1 MNIFWWLGKDRKE
14 KMKVQRSEKMNLTAS
29 ARLIMQLGE
38 QLIEDELVALLELI
52 KNAYDADA
60 NNVDVVIDT
69 ETITPYGKGCIEI
82 KDDGNGMIPSIVRN
96 SFLRLSTSFKE
107 EEKSSFFYHRRVLG
121 KKGIGRLSF
130 QRLGNYITV
139 ETVPNIER
147 FVDTELLKE
156 EDKIFID
163 EYNKI
168 NVDINWSEFPID
180 MDFSDIKAM
189 VTYEKDSVVSY
200 GTKISIQG
208 IKNLNF
214 WDMDKKKE
222 EKLKNELLNMMDPFQ
237 KNLNLKT
244 SERFNVSL
252 KINGIQYSV
261 EPIDEN
267 LLDELYDSKV
277 SFDFKDWKFR
287 VKIERPLKYIMQRRN
302 TIVKKM
308 KTSGFDILRE
318 ENYKK
323 EHEEYIVD
331 FSDLDKVL
339 IEYPKINFT
348 IERSSFLSENLLS
361 DLEEKKENG
370 IITEE
375 EYTKAILDQYA
386 YPGSFKG
393 TIYARDK
400 SNREDLD
407 IILEKEGLIK
417 AKLNSLNAINK
428 VWSSMQGVYVYRNG
442 FRVLPYGRKD
452 WIGFTEKSQTV
463 SNNIYK
469 EHTVVGYLKID
480 GFTSEKLEEQ
490 TNRQGFIQD
499 EYGKN
504 FFMLIQNFLLNI
516 MFESDIKFR
525 EGFSKIKEKEDVV
538 LTENGKIVFKRK
550 LNLEEEKNERMED
563 VKNEIE
569 DLKNTI
575 LNKAI
580 SADMSQRAIENL
592 SNKILQYEE
601 VENKAIDEKKQEIY
615 LKSQQI
621 KEIKD
626 IVPLLGL
633 GIIAESLTHEM
644 NRIEQNIEDCARNT
658 IKWKRD
664 SDKIVK
670 NQRNIITQTN
680 FLKYQLAH
688 LESTYRRNLE
698 KQEEILLK
706 DFLLDMYVNQDSP
719 MSRKACRD
727 DVSVLIE
734 GENITIR
741 ANKGILTTI
750 FDNIFLNSLYWVKYS
765 KQKKYIKFIVKQ
777 SGIIECFDS
786 GCGVHPEIED
796 KLFEPFSFMK
806 ENGRGLGLFI
816 VQELTENMNC
826 RVWLSDERREDRRY
840 KFVFDLSERMV

>member
-1 MNIFWWLGKDRKE
+1 M
-14 KMKVQRSEKMNLTAS
+14 QRSEKMNLTAS

-69 ETITPYGKGCIEI
+69 DTITPYGVGRIEI

-107 EEKSSFFYHRRVLG
+107 EEKSSIYYHRRVLG

-147 FVDTELLKE
+147 FEETDLLKD
-156 EDKIFID
+156 EDVEFIK
-163 EYNKI
+163 EYRKI
-168 NVDINWSEFPID
+168 NIDIDWSEFPID
-180 MDFSDIKAM
+180 MDFSDIIATVK
-189 VTYEKDSVVSY
+189 YEKDVVASS
-200 GTKISIQG
+200 GTKIVIQG

-237 KNLNLKT
+237 KNLNLKK
-244 SERFNVSL
+244 SERFNVLL
-252 KINGIQYSV
+252 KINDVPYSA
-261 EPIDEN
+261 EPIDES

-277 SFDFKDWKFR
+277 SFDFKDWKLH
-287 VKIERPLKYIMQRRN
+287 VKIERPLKYVMQRRN
-302 TIVKKM
+302 SIVNRM
-308 KTSGFDILRE
+308 KDSGYEILRE
-318 ENYKK
+318 TQYEK
-323 EHEEYIVD
+323 ECEDYLVNFKDLNKVYID
-331 FSDLDKVL
+331 
-339 IEYPKINFT
+339 YPKIKFT
-348 IERSSFLSENLLS
+348 IEKTTFLSESLISKLV
-361 DLEEKKENG
+361 EKKEKG
-370 IITEE
+370 EITEE
-375 EYTKAILDQYA
+375 EYRKAIVDQYA
-386 YPGSFKG
+386 YPGDFAG
-393 TIYARDK
+393 VIYARDK
-400 SNREDLD
+400 TNKEEID
-407 IILEKEGLIK
+407 IILGKEGLVK
-417 AKLNSLNAINK
+417 AKLNTLSDINK
-428 VWSSMQGVYVYRNG
+428 AWSSMQGVYVYRNG

-452 WIGFTEKSQTV
+452 WIGFTEKSQTAA
-463 SNNIYK
+463 NNIYK
-469 EHTVVGYLKID
+469 EHTVVGYLKLD

-525 EGFSKIKEKEDVV
+525 DGFSGIKEKKDGVV
-538 LTENGKIVFKRK
+538 TDNGKIIFERIADF
-550 LNLEEEKNERMED
+550 EDEKNARMQD
-563 VKNEIE
+563 VKEQVE
-569 DLKNTI
+569 DLRI
-575 LNKAI
+575 AISNKAI
-580 SADMSQRAIENL
+580 AANMPQKVVENL
-592 SNKILQYEE
+592 QDTILQYEA
-601 VENKAIDEKKQEIY
+601 VEKKAIDEKKQEIY

-621 KEIKD
+621 EEIKD

-644 NRIEQNIEDCARNT
+644 NRIEQNIEDCARDT
-658 IKWKRD
+658 IKCKTD
-664 SDKIVK
+664 TDKIVK

-680 FLKYQLAH
+680 FLKIQLAH
-688 LESTYRRNLE
+688 MESTYRRNLE
-698 KQEEILLK
+698 KQEEILLR
-706 DFLLDMYVNQDSP
+706 DFLLDMYVNEDSP
-719 MSRKACRD
+719 MSRKARRD
-727 DVSVLIE
+727 GVDVLVEGANILIK
-734 GENITIR
+734 

-750 FDNIFLNSLYWVKYS
+750 FDNIFLNSLYWVQYS
-765 KQKKYIKFIVKQ
+765 QQKKYIKFIVKQ
-777 SGIIECFDS
+777 SGTIECFDS

-796 KLFEPFSFMK
+796 KLFEPFRFMK

-816 VQELTENMNC
+816 VRELTENMNG
-826 RVWLSDERREDRRY
+826 RVWLSDERRDGRRF

>member
-1 MNIFWWLGKDRKE
+1 M
-14 KMKVQRSEKMNLTAS
+14 QRSEKMNLTAS

-69 ETITPYGKGCIEI
+69 DAVTPYGKGRIEI

-107 EEKSSFFYHRRVLG
+107 EEKSSIYYHRRVLG

-147 FVDTELLKE
+147 FEGTGLPKE
-156 EDKIFID
+156 EDREFIK
-163 EYNKI
+163 EYSKI
-168 NVDINWSEFPID
+168 NIDIDWSEFPID
-180 MDFSDIKAM
+180 MDFSDIMATVK
-189 VTYEKDSVVSY
+189 YEKDVVSSH
-200 GTKISIQG
+200 GTKIVIQG

-237 KNLNLKT
+237 KNLNLKR
-244 SERFNVSL
+244 SERFNVLL
-252 KINGIQYSV
+252 KIDNVPYSV
-261 EPIDEN
+261 EPIDES

-277 SFDFKDWKFR
+277 SFEFKDWKLR
-287 VKIERPLKYIMQRRN
+287 VRIERPLKYIMQRRN
-302 TIVKKM
+302 SIVKRM
-308 KTSGFDILRE
+308 EDSGYKILRE
-318 ENYKK
+318 AEYEK
-323 EHEEYIVD
+323 ECEEYLVD
-331 FSDLDKVL
+331 FYDLNKVY

-348 IERSSFLSENLLS
+348 IEKTTFLSENLLS
-361 DLEEKKENG
+361 KLVEKKEKG
-370 IITEE
+370 EITED
-375 EYTKAILDQYA
+375 EYIKAIVDQYA
-386 YPGSFKG
+386 YPGDFAG
-393 TIYARDK
+393 AIYARDK
-400 SNREDLD
+400 TNREEID
-407 IILEKEGLIK
+407 IILGKEGLVK
-417 AKLNSLNAINK
+417 AKLNTLNDINK
-428 VWSSMQGVYVYRNG
+428 AWSSMQGVYVYRNG

-452 WIGFTEKSQTV
+452 WIGFTEKSQTAA
-463 SNNIYK
+463 NNIYK

-525 EGFSKIKEKEDVV
+525 DGFSRTKERKDEVV
-538 LTENGKIVFKRK
+538 TDNGKIVFEK
-550 LNLEEEKNERMED
+550 NAGYEDEKNERMQD
-563 VKNEIE
+563 VKDQIE
-569 DLKNTI
+569 DLKI
-575 LNKAI
+575 AI
-580 SADMSQRAIENL
+580 SNRTMAADISQKAIENL
-592 SNKILQYEE
+592 QDKISQYEVAE
-601 VENKAIDEKKQEIY
+601 QKAIDEKKQEIY

-621 KEIKD
+621 EEIKD

-644 NRIEQNIEDCARNT
+644 NRIEQNIEDCARDT
-658 IKWKRD
+658 IKFKND
-664 SDKIVK
+664 TDKIVK

-680 FLKYQLAH
+680 FLKIQLAH

-706 DFLLDMYVNQDSP
+706 DFLIDMYVDEDSP
-719 MSRKACRD
+719 MSRKARRD
-727 DVSVLIE
+727 GVDVLIE
-734 GENITIR
+734 GENISIK

-750 FDNIFLNSLYWVKYS
+750 FDNIFLNSLYWVQYS
-765 KQKKYIKFIVKQ
+765 QQEKCIKFVVKQ
-777 SGIIECFDS
+777 SGKIECFDS
-786 GCGVHPEIED
+786 GCGVHPEIEE
-796 KLFEPFSFMK
+796 KLFEPFRFMK

-816 VQELTENMNC
+816 VQELTENMNG
-826 RVWLSDERREDRRY
+826 RVWLSEERREGRRY

>member
-1 MNIFWWLGKDRKE
+1 
-14 KMKVQRSEKMNLTAS
+14 MNLTAS

-69 ETITPYGKGCIEI
+69 DTVTPYGKGRIEI

-107 EEKSSFFYHRRVLG
+107 EEKSSIYYHRRVLG

-147 FVDTELLKE
+147 FEETDLLKE
-156 EDKIFID
+156 EDVEFIK
-163 EYNKI
+163 EYSKI
-168 NVDINWSEFPID
+168 NIDIDWSEFPID
-180 MDFSDIKAM
+180 MDFSDIMATVK
-189 VTYEKDSVVSY
+189 YEKDVVTSY
-200 GTKISIQG
+200 GTKIVIHG

-237 KNLNLKT
+237 KNLNLKK
-244 SERFNVSL
+244 SERFNVLL
-252 KINGIQYSV
+252 KINDIPYTV
-261 EPIDEN
+261 EPIDES

-277 SFDFKDWKFR
+277 SFEFKEWKLY

-302 TIVKKM
+302 ALVKKM
-308 KTSGFDILRE
+308 KESGFTILRE
-318 ENYKK
+318 EDYEKDYE
-323 EHEEYIVD
+323 EHIVD
-331 FSDLDKVL
+331 FSDLNKVS
-339 IEYPKINFT
+339 IDYPKIHFT
-348 IERSSFLSENLLS
+348 IERTTFLSEGLLS
-361 DLEEKKENG
+361 KLEEKKDKG
-370 IITEE
+370 ILTEE

-386 YPGSFKG
+386 YPGDFKG
-393 TIYARDK
+393 AIYARDK
-400 SNREDLD
+400 SNKEEID

-417 AKLNSLNAINK
+417 AKLNSLSEINK
-428 VWSSMQGVYVYRNG
+428 AWSSMQGVYVYRNG

-452 WIGFTEKSQTV
+452 WIGFTEKSQTAA
-463 SNNIYK
+463 NNIYK

-504 FFMLIQNFLLNI
+504 FFMLIQKFLLNI
-516 MFESDIKFR
+516 IFESDIKFR
-525 EGFSKIKEKEDVV
+525 DGFTRIKERKGEVATD
-538 LTENGKIVFKRK
+538 NGMIVFQRK
-550 LNLEEEKNERMED
+550 AGYEE
-563 VKNEIE
+563 VKNKKMQNVKTEIE
-569 DLKNTI
+569 GLKV
-575 LNKAI
+575 AI
-580 SADMSQRAIENL
+580 SNRTMAADMSQKAIENL
-592 SNKILQYEE
+592 QDKISQYEVAE
-601 VENKAIDEKKQEIY
+601 QKAIDEKKQEIY

-621 KEIKD
+621 EEIKD

-644 NRIEQNIEDCARNT
+644 NRIEQNIEDCARDT
-658 IKWKRD
+658 IKSKND
-664 SDKIVK
+664 TDKIVK

-680 FLKYQLAH
+680 FLKIQLAH
-688 LESTYRRNLE
+688 MESTYRRNLE
-698 KQEEILLK
+698 KQEEILLR
-706 DFLLDMYVNQDSP
+706 DFLVDMYVNEDSP
-719 MSRKACRD
+719 MSRKARRD
-727 DVSVLIE
+727 GVDVLIE
-734 GENITIR
+734 GENISIK

-750 FDNIFLNSLYWVKYS
+750 FDNIFLNSLYWVQYS
-765 KQKKYIKFIVKQ
+765 QQEKSIMFVIKQ
-777 SGIIECFDS
+777 SGKVECFDS

-796 KLFEPFSFMK
+796 KLFEPFRFMK

-816 VQELTENMNC
+816 VQELTENMNG
-826 RVWLSDERREDRRY
+826 RVWLSDERRDGRRY

>member
-1 MNIFWWLGKDRKE
+1 
-14 KMKVQRSEKMNLTAS
+14 MNLTAS

-69 ETITPYGKGCIEI
+69 DTITPYGVGRIEI

-107 EEKSSFFYHRRVLG
+107 EEKSSIYYHRRVLG

-147 FVDTELLKE
+147 FEETDLLKD
-156 EDKIFID
+156 EDVEFIK
-163 EYNKI
+163 EYRKI
-168 NVDINWSEFPID
+168 NIDIDWSEFPID
-180 MDFSDIKAM
+180 MDFSDIIATVK
-189 VTYEKDSVVSY
+189 YEKDVVASS
-200 GTKISIQG
+200 GTKIVIQG

-237 KNLNLKT
+237 KNLNLKK
-244 SERFNVSL
+244 SERFNVLL
-252 KINGIQYSV
+252 KINDVPYSA
-261 EPIDEN
+261 EPIDES

-277 SFDFKDWKFR
+277 SFDFKDWKLY
-287 VKIERPLKYIMQRRN
+287 VKIERPLKYVMQRRN
-302 TIVKKM
+302 SIVNRM
-308 KTSGFDILRE
+308 KDSGYEILRE
-318 ENYKK
+318 TQYEK
-323 EHEEYIVD
+323 ECEDYLVNFKDLNKVYID
-331 FSDLDKVL
+331 
-339 IEYPKINFT
+339 YPKIKFT
-348 IERSSFLSENLLS
+348 IEKTTFLSESLISKLV
-361 DLEEKKENG
+361 EKKEKG
-370 IITEE
+370 EITEE
-375 EYTKAILDQYA
+375 EYRKAIVDQYA
-386 YPGSFKG
+386 YPGDFAG
-393 TIYARDK
+393 VIYARDK
-400 SNREDLD
+400 TNKEEID
-407 IILEKEGLIK
+407 IILGKEGLVK
-417 AKLNSLNAINK
+417 AKLNTLSDINK
-428 VWSSMQGVYVYRNG
+428 AWSSMQGVYVYRNG

-452 WIGFTEKSQTV
+452 WIGFTEKSQTAA
-463 SNNIYK
+463 NNIYK
-469 EHTVVGYLKID
+469 EHTVVGYLKLD

-525 EGFSKIKEKEDVV
+525 DGFSRIKEKKDGVV
-538 LTENGKIVFKRK
+538 TDNGKIIFERIADF
-550 LNLEEEKNERMED
+550 EDEKNARMQD
-563 VKNEIE
+563 VKEQVE
-569 DLKNTI
+569 DLRI
-575 LNKAI
+575 AISNKAI
-580 SADMSQRAIENL
+580 AANMPQKVVENL
-592 SNKILQYEE
+592 QDTILQYEA
-601 VENKAIDEKKQEIY
+601 VEKKAIDEKKQEIY

-621 KEIKD
+621 EEIKD

-644 NRIEQNIEDCARNT
+644 NRIEQNIEDCARDT
-658 IKWKRD
+658 IKCKTD
-664 SDKIVK
+664 TDKIVK

-680 FLKYQLAH
+680 FLKIQLAH
-688 LESTYRRNLE
+688 MESTYRRNLE
-698 KQEEILLK
+698 KQEEILLR
-706 DFLLDMYVNQDSP
+706 DFLLDMYVNEDSP
-719 MSRKACRD
+719 MSRKARRD
-727 DVSVLIE
+727 GVDVLVEGANILIK
-734 GENITIR
+734 

-750 FDNIFLNSLYWVKYS
+750 FDNIFLNSLYWVQYS
-765 KQKKYIKFIVKQ
+765 QQKKYIKFIVKQ
-777 SGIIECFDS
+777 SGTIECFDS

-796 KLFEPFSFMK
+796 KLFEPFRFMK

-816 VQELTENMNC
+816 VRELTENMNG
-826 RVWLSDERREDRRY
+826 RVWLSDERRDGRRF

>member
-1 MNIFWWLGKDRKE
+1 
-14 KMKVQRSEKMNLTAS
+14 MNLTAS

-69 ETITPYGKGCIEI
+69 DTITPYGVGRIEI

-107 EEKSSFFYHRRVLG
+107 EEKSSIYYHRRVLG

-147 FVDTELLKE
+147 FEETDLLKD
-156 EDKIFID
+156 EDVEFIK
-163 EYNKI
+163 EYRKI
-168 NVDINWSEFPID
+168 NIDIDWSEFPID
-180 MDFSDIKAM
+180 MDFSDIIATVK
-189 VTYEKDSVVSY
+189 YEKDVVASS
-200 GTKISIQG
+200 GTKIVIQG

-237 KNLNLKT
+237 KNLNLKK
-244 SERFNVSL
+244 SERFNVLL
-252 KINGIQYSV
+252 KINDVPYSA
-261 EPIDEN
+261 EPIDES

-277 SFDFKDWKFR
+277 SFDFKDWKLH
-287 VKIERPLKYIMQRRN
+287 VKIERPLKYVMQRRN
-302 TIVKKM
+302 SIVNRM
-308 KTSGFDILRE
+308 KDSGYEILRE
-318 ENYKK
+318 TQYEK
-323 EHEEYIVD
+323 ECEDYLVNFKDLNKVYID
-331 FSDLDKVL
+331 
-339 IEYPKINFT
+339 YPKIKFT
-348 IERSSFLSENLLS
+348 IEKTTFLSESLISKLV
-361 DLEEKKENG
+361 EKKEKG
-370 IITEE
+370 EITEE
-375 EYTKAILDQYA
+375 EYRKAIVDQYA
-386 YPGSFKG
+386 YPGDFAG
-393 TIYARDK
+393 VIYARDK
-400 SNREDLD
+400 TNKEEID
-407 IILEKEGLIK
+407 IILGKEGLVK
-417 AKLNSLNAINK
+417 AKLNTLSNINK
-428 VWSSMQGVYVYRNG
+428 AWSSMQGVYVYRNG

-452 WIGFTEKSQTV
+452 WIGFTEKSQTAA
-463 SNNIYK
+463 NNIYK
-469 EHTVVGYLKID
+469 EHTVVGYLKLD

-525 EGFSKIKEKEDVV
+525 DGFSRIKEKKDGVV
-538 LTENGKIVFKRK
+538 TDNGKIIFERIADF
-550 LNLEEEKNERMED
+550 EDEKNARMQD
-563 VKNEIE
+563 VKEQVE
-569 DLKNTI
+569 DLRI
-575 LNKAI
+575 AISNKAI
-580 SADMSQRAIENL
+580 AANMPQKVVENL
-592 SNKILQYEE
+592 QDTILQYEA
-601 VENKAIDEKKQEIY
+601 VEKKAIDEKKQEIY

-621 KEIKD
+621 EEIKD

-644 NRIEQNIEDCARNT
+644 NRIEQNIEDCARDT
-658 IKWKRD
+658 IKCKTD
-664 SDKIVK
+664 TDKIVK

-680 FLKYQLAH
+680 FLKIQLAH
-688 LESTYRRNLE
+688 MESTYRRNLE
-698 KQEEILLK
+698 KQEEILLR
-706 DFLLDMYVNQDSP
+706 DFLLDMYVNEDSP
-719 MSRKACRD
+719 MSRKARRD
-727 DVSVLIE
+727 GVDVLVEGANILIK
-734 GENITIR
+734 

-750 FDNIFLNSLYWVKYS
+750 FDNIFLNSLYWVQYS
-765 KQKKYIKFIVKQ
+765 QQKKYIKFIVKQ
-777 SGIIECFDS
+777 SGTIECFDS

-796 KLFEPFSFMK
+796 KLFEPFRFMK

-816 VQELTENMNC
+816 VRELTENMNG
-826 RVWLSDERREDRRY
+826 RVWLSDERRDGRRF

>member
-1 MNIFWWLGKDRKE
+1 M
-14 KMKVQRSEKMNLTAS
+14 QRSEKMNLTAS

-69 ETITPYGKGCIEI
+69 DTVTPYGKGRIEI

-107 EEKSSFFYHRRVLG
+107 EEKSSIYYHRRVLG

-147 FVDTELLKE
+147 FEETDLLKE
-156 EDKIFID
+156 EDVEFIK
-163 EYNKI
+163 EYSKI
-168 NVDINWSEFPID
+168 NIDIDWSEFPID
-180 MDFSDIKAM
+180 MDFSDIMATVK
-189 VTYEKDSVVSY
+189 YEKDVVASY
-200 GTKISIQG
+200 GTKIVIHG

-237 KNLNLKT
+237 KNLNLKK
-244 SERFNVSL
+244 SERFNVLL
-252 KINGIQYSV
+252 KINDIPYTV
-261 EPIDEN
+261 EPIDES

-277 SFDFKDWKFR
+277 SFEFKEWKLY

-302 TIVKKM
+302 ALVKKM
-308 KTSGFDILRE
+308 KESGFTILRE
-318 ENYKK
+318 EDYEKDYE
-323 EHEEYIVD
+323 EHIVD
-331 FSDLDKVL
+331 FSDLNKVS
-339 IEYPKINFT
+339 IDYPKIHFT
-348 IERSSFLSENLLS
+348 IERTTFLSEGLLS
-361 DLEEKKENG
+361 KLEEKKDKG
-370 IITEE
+370 ILTEE

-386 YPGSFKG
+386 YPGDFKG
-393 TIYARDK
+393 VIYARDK
-400 SNREDLD
+400 SNKEEID

-417 AKLNSLNAINK
+417 AKLNSLSEINK
-428 VWSSMQGVYVYRNG
+428 AWSSMQGVYVYRNG

-452 WIGFTEKSQTV
+452 WIGFTEKSQTAA
-463 SNNIYK
+463 NNIYK

-504 FFMLIQNFLLNI
+504 FFMLIQKFLLNI
-516 MFESDIKFR
+516 IFESDIKFR
-525 EGFSKIKEKEDVV
+525 DGFTRTKERKGEVATD
-538 LTENGKIVFKRK
+538 NGMIVFQRK
-550 LNLEEEKNERMED
+550 AGYEEIKNKKMQN
-563 VKNEIE
+563 VKTEIE
-569 DLKNTI
+569 GLKV
-575 LNKAI
+575 AI
-580 SADMSQRAIENL
+580 SNRTMAADMSQKALENL
-592 SNKILQYEE
+592 QDKISQYEVAE
-601 VENKAIDEKKQEIY
+601 QKAIDEKKQEIY

-621 KEIKD
+621 EEIKD

-644 NRIEQNIEDCARNT
+644 NRIEQNIEDCARDT
-658 IKWKRD
+658 IKSKND
-664 SDKIVK
+664 TDKIVK

-680 FLKYQLAH
+680 FLKIQLAH
-688 LESTYRRNLE
+688 MESTYRRNLE
-698 KQEEILLK
+698 KQEEILLR
-706 DFLLDMYVNQDSP
+706 DFLVDMYVNEDSP
-719 MSRKACRD
+719 MSRKARRD
-727 DVSVLIE
+727 GVDVLIE
-734 GENITIR
+734 GENISIK

-750 FDNIFLNSLYWVKYS
+750 FDNIFLNSLYWVQYS
-765 KQKKYIKFIVKQ
+765 QQEKSIMFVIKQ
-777 SGIIECFDS
+777 SGKVECFDS

-796 KLFEPFSFMK
+796 KLFEPFRFMK

-816 VQELTENMNC
+816 VQELTENMNG
-826 RVWLSDERREDRRY
+826 RVWLSDERRDGRRY

>member
-1 MNIFWWLGKDRKE
+1 M
-14 KMKVQRSEKMNLTAS
+14 QRSEKMNLTAS

-69 ETITPYGKGCIEI
+69 KTVTPYGKGRIEI

-107 EEKSSFFYHRRVLG
+107 EEKSSIYYHRRVLG

-139 ETVPNIER
+139 ETVPNRER
-147 FVDTELLKE
+147 FEETDLFKE
-156 EDKIFID
+156 EDVEFIK
-163 EYNKI
+163 EYSKI
-168 NVDINWSEFPID
+168 NIDIDWSEFPID
-180 MDFSDIKAM
+180 MDFSDIMATVK
-189 VTYEKDSVVSY
+189 YEKDVVASC
-200 GTKISIQG
+200 GTKIVIQG

-237 KNLNLKT
+237 KNLNLKK
-244 SERFNVSL
+244 SERFNVLL
-252 KINGIQYSV
+252 KINDVPYSV
-261 EPIDEN
+261 EPIDES

-277 SFDFKDWKFR
+277 SFDFKDWKLHVR
-287 VKIERPLKYIMQRRN
+287 IERPLKYVMQRRN
-302 TIVKKM
+302 ALVKKM
-308 KTSGFDILRE
+308 EDAGFEILYEADYEKDYE
-318 ENYKK
+318 E
-323 EHEEYIVD
+323 HIVD
-331 FSDLDKVL
+331 FSDLNKVS
-339 IEYPKINFT
+339 IDYPKIDFT
-348 IERSSFLSENLLS
+348 IERTTFLSEELLS
-361 DLEEKKENG
+361 KLEEKKEKG

-375 EYTKAILDQYA
+375 EYTKSILDQYA
-386 YPGSFKG
+386 YPGNFKG
-393 TIYARDK
+393 IIYARDK
-400 SNREDLD
+400 SNKEELD
-407 IILEKEGLIK
+407 IILQKEGLVK
-417 AKLNSLNAINK
+417 AKLNTLKDINK

-452 WIGFTEKSQTV
+452 WIGFTEKSQTAA
-463 SNNIYK
+463 NNIYK

-516 MFESDIKFR
+516 IFESDIKFR
-525 EGFSKIKEKEDVV
+525 DGFTRIKERKGEVV
-538 LTENGKIVFKRK
+538 TDNGMIVFQRK
-550 LNLEEEKNERMED
+550 AGYEEVKSKKMQD
-563 VKNEIE
+563 VKTEIE
-569 DLKNTI
+569 GLKV
-575 LNKAI
+575 AI
-580 SADMSQRAIENL
+580 SNRTMAADMSQKAIENL
-592 SNKILQYEE
+592 QDKISQYEVAE
-601 VENKAIDEKKQEIY
+601 QKAIDEKKQEIY

-621 KEIKD
+621 EEIKD

-644 NRIEQNIEDCARNT
+644 NRIEQNIEDCARDT
-658 IKWKRD
+658 IKSKND
-664 SDKIVK
+664 TDKIVK

-680 FLKYQLAH
+680 FLKIQLAH
-688 LESTYRRNLE
+688 MESTYRRNLE
-698 KQEEILLK
+698 KQEEILLR
-706 DFLLDMYVNQDSP
+706 DFLVDMYVNEDSP
-719 MSRKACRD
+719 MSRKARRD
-727 DVSVLIE
+727 GVDVLIE
-734 GENITIR
+734 GENISIK

-750 FDNIFLNSLYWVKYS
+750 FDNIFLNSLYWVQYS
-765 KQKKYIKFIVKQ
+765 QQEKSIQFVIKQ
-777 SGIIECFDS
+777 SGKVECFDS

-796 KLFEPFSFMK
+796 KLFEPFRFMK

-816 VQELTENMNC
+816 VQELTENMNG
-826 RVWLSDERREDRRY
+826 RVWLSDERRDGRRY

>member
-1 MNIFWWLGKDRKE
+1 M
-14 KMKVQRSEKMNLTAS
+14 QRSEKMNLTAS

-69 ETITPYGKGCIEI
+69 DTITPYGVGRIEI

-107 EEKSSFFYHRRVLG
+107 EEKSSIYYHRRVLG

-147 FVDTELLKE
+147 FEETDLLKD
-156 EDKIFID
+156 EDVEFIK
-163 EYNKI
+163 EYRKI
-168 NVDINWSEFPID
+168 NIDIDWSEFPID
-180 MDFSDIKAM
+180 MDFSDIIATVK
-189 VTYEKDSVVSY
+189 YEKDVVASS
-200 GTKISIQG
+200 GTKIVIQG

-237 KNLNLKT
+237 KNLNLKK
-244 SERFNVSL
+244 SERFNVLL
-252 KINGIQYSV
+252 KINDVPYSA
-261 EPIDEN
+261 EPIDES

-277 SFDFKDWKFR
+277 SFDFKDWKLH
-287 VKIERPLKYIMQRRN
+287 VKIERPLKYVMQRRN
-302 TIVKKM
+302 SIVNRM
-308 KTSGFDILRE
+308 KDSGYEILRE
-318 ENYKK
+318 TQYEK
-323 EHEEYIVD
+323 ECEDYLVNFKDLNKVYID
-331 FSDLDKVL
+331 
-339 IEYPKINFT
+339 YPKIKFT
-348 IERSSFLSENLLS
+348 IEKTTFLSESLISKLV
-361 DLEEKKENG
+361 EKKEKG
-370 IITEE
+370 EITEE
-375 EYTKAILDQYA
+375 EYRKAIVDQDA
-386 YPGSFKG
+386 YPGDFAG
-393 TIYARDK
+393 VIYARDK
-400 SNREDLD
+400 TNKEEID
-407 IILEKEGLIK
+407 IILGKEGLVK
-417 AKLNSLNAINK
+417 AKLNTLSDINK
-428 VWSSMQGVYVYRNG
+428 AWSSMQGVYVYRNG

-452 WIGFTEKSQTV
+452 WIGFTEKSQTAA
-463 SNNIYK
+463 NNIYK
-469 EHTVVGYLKID
+469 EHTVVGYLKLD

-525 EGFSKIKEKEDVV
+525 DGFSRIKEKKDGVV
-538 LTENGKIVFKRK
+538 TDNGKIIFERIADF
-550 LNLEEEKNERMED
+550 EDEKNARMQD
-563 VKNEIE
+563 VKEQVE
-569 DLKNTI
+569 DLRI
-575 LNKAI
+575 AISNKAI
-580 SADMSQRAIENL
+580 AANMPQKVVENL
-592 SNKILQYEE
+592 QDTILQYEA
-601 VENKAIDEKKQEIY
+601 VEKKAIDEKKQEIY

-621 KEIKD
+621 EEIKD

-644 NRIEQNIEDCARNT
+644 NRIEQNIEDCARDT
-658 IKWKRD
+658 IKCKTD
-664 SDKIVK
+664 TDKIVK

-680 FLKYQLAH
+680 FLKIQLAH
-688 LESTYRRNLE
+688 MESTYRRNLE
-698 KQEEILLK
+698 KQEEILLR
-706 DFLLDMYVNQDSP
+706 DFLLDMYVNEDSP
-719 MSRKACRD
+719 MSRKARRD
-727 DVSVLIE
+727 GVDVLVEGANILIK
-734 GENITIR
+734 

-750 FDNIFLNSLYWVKYS
+750 FDNIFLNSLYWVQYS
-765 KQKKYIKFIVKQ
+765 QQKKYIKFIVKQ
-777 SGIIECFDS
+777 SGTIECFDS

-796 KLFEPFSFMK
+796 KLFEPFRFMK

-816 VQELTENMNC
+816 VRELTENMNG
-826 RVWLSDERREDRRY
+826 RVWLSDERRDGRRF

>member
-1 MNIFWWLGKDRKE
+1 M
-14 KMKVQRSEKMNLTAS
+14 QRSEKMNLTAS

-69 ETITPYGKGCIEI
+69 DTITPYGVGRIEI

-107 EEKSSFFYHRRVLG
+107 EEKSSIYYHRRVLG

-147 FVDTELLKE
+147 FKETDLLKD
-156 EDKIFID
+156 EDVEFIK
-163 EYNKI
+163 EYRKI
-168 NVDINWSEFPID
+168 NIDIDWSEFPID
-180 MDFSDIKAM
+180 MDFSDIIATVK
-189 VTYEKDSVVSY
+189 YEKDVVASS
-200 GTKISIQG
+200 GTKIVIQG

-237 KNLNLKT
+237 KNLNLKK
-244 SERFNVSL
+244 SERFNVLL
-252 KINGIQYSV
+252 KINDVPYSA
-261 EPIDEN
+261 EPIDES

-277 SFDFKDWKFR
+277 SFDFKDWKLH
-287 VKIERPLKYIMQRRN
+287 VKIERPLKYVMQRRN
-302 TIVKKM
+302 SIVNRM
-308 KTSGFDILRE
+308 EDSGYEILRE
-318 ENYKK
+318 TQYEK
-323 EHEEYIVD
+323 ECEDYLVNFKDLNKVYID
-331 FSDLDKVL
+331 
-339 IEYPKINFT
+339 YPKIKFT
-348 IERSSFLSENLLS
+348 IEKTTFLSESLISKLV
-361 DLEEKKENG
+361 EKKEKG
-370 IITEE
+370 EITEE
-375 EYTKAILDQYA
+375 EYRKAIVDQYA
-386 YPGSFKG
+386 YPGDFAG
-393 TIYARDK
+393 VIYARDK
-400 SNREDLD
+400 TNKEEID
-407 IILEKEGLIK
+407 IILGKEGLVK
-417 AKLNSLNAINK
+417 AKLNTLSDINK
-428 VWSSMQGVYVYRNG
+428 AWSSMQGVYVYRNG

-452 WIGFTEKSQTV
+452 WIGFTEKSQTAA
-463 SNNIYK
+463 NNIYK
-469 EHTVVGYLKID
+469 EHTVVGYLKLD

-525 EGFSKIKEKEDVV
+525 DGFSRIKEKKDGVV
-538 LTENGKIVFKRK
+538 TDNGKIIFERIAGF
-550 LNLEEEKNERMED
+550 EDEKNARMQD
-563 VKNEIE
+563 VKEQVE
-569 DLKNTI
+569 DLRI
-575 LNKAI
+575 AISNKAM
-580 SADMSQRAIENL
+580 AANMPQKVVENL
-592 SNKILQYEE
+592 QDTILQYEA
-601 VENKAIDEKKQEIY
+601 VEKKAIDEKKQEIY

-621 KEIKD
+621 EEIKD

-644 NRIEQNIEDCARNT
+644 NRIEQNIEDCARDT
-658 IKWKRD
+658 IKCKID
-664 SDKIVK
+664 TDKIVK

-680 FLKYQLAH
+680 FLKIQLAH
-688 LESTYRRNLE
+688 MESTYRRNLE
-698 KQEEILLK
+698 KQEEILLR
-706 DFLLDMYVNQDSP
+706 DFLLDMYVNEDSP
-719 MSRKACRD
+719 MSRKARRD
-727 DVSVLIE
+727 GVDVLVEGANILIK
-734 GENITIR
+734 

-750 FDNIFLNSLYWVKYS
+750 FDNIFLNSLYWVQYS
-765 KQKKYIKFIVKQ
+765 QQKKYIKFIVKQ
-777 SGIIECFDS
+777 SGTIECFDS

-796 KLFEPFSFMK
+796 KLFEPFRFMK

-816 VQELTENMNC
+816 VRELTENMNG
-826 RVWLSDERREDRRY
+826 RVWLSDERRDGRRF

>member
-1 MNIFWWLGKDRKE
+1 
-14 KMKVQRSEKMNLTAS
+14 MNLTAS

-69 ETITPYGKGCIEI
+69 DTVTPYGKGRIEI

-107 EEKSSFFYHRRVLG
+107 EEKSSIYYHRRVLG

-147 FVDTELLKE
+147 FEETDLLKE
-156 EDKIFID
+156 EDVEFIK
-163 EYNKI
+163 EYSKI
-168 NVDINWSEFPID
+168 NIDIDWSEFPID
-180 MDFSDIKAM
+180 MDFSDIMATVK
-189 VTYEKDSVVSY
+189 YEKDVVASY
-200 GTKISIQG
+200 GTKIVIHG

-237 KNLNLKT
+237 KNLNLKK
-244 SERFNVSL
+244 SERFNVLL
-252 KINGIQYSV
+252 KINDIPYTV
-261 EPIDEN
+261 EPIDES

-277 SFDFKDWKFR
+277 SFEFKEWKLY

-302 TIVKKM
+302 ALVKKM
-308 KTSGFDILRE
+308 KESGFTILRE
-318 ENYKK
+318 EDYEKDYE
-323 EHEEYIVD
+323 EHIVD
-331 FSDLDKVL
+331 FSDLNKVS
-339 IEYPKINFT
+339 IDYPKIDFT
-348 IERSSFLSENLLS
+348 IERTTFLSEGLLS
-361 DLEEKKENG
+361 KLEEKKDNG
-370 IITEE
+370 ILTEE

-386 YPGSFKG
+386 YPGDFKG
-393 TIYARDK
+393 VIYARDK
-400 SNREDLD
+400 SNKEEID

-417 AKLNSLNAINK
+417 AKLNSLSEINK
-428 VWSSMQGVYVYRNG
+428 AWSSMQGVYVYRNG

-452 WIGFTEKSQTV
+452 WIGFTEKSQTAA
-463 SNNIYK
+463 NNIYK

-504 FFMLIQNFLLNI
+504 FFMIIQKFLLNI
-516 MFESDIKFR
+516 IFESDIKFR
-525 EGFSKIKEKEDVV
+525 EGFTRIKERKGEVATD
-538 LTENGKIVFKRK
+538 NGMIVFQRK
-550 LNLEEEKNERMED
+550 AGYEEVKNKKMQD
-563 VKNEIE
+563 VKTEIE
-569 DLKNTI
+569 GLKV
-575 LNKAI
+575 AI
-580 SADMSQRAIENL
+580 SNRTMVDDMSQKAIGNL
-592 SNKILQYEE
+592 QDKISQYEIAE
-601 VENKAIDEKKQEIY
+601 QKAIDEKKQEIY

-621 KEIKD
+621 EEIKD

-644 NRIEQNIEDCARNT
+644 NRIEQNIEECARDT
-658 IKWKRD
+658 IKSKND
-664 SDKIVK
+664 TDKIVK

-680 FLKYQLAH
+680 FLKIQLAH
-688 LESTYRRNLE
+688 MESTYRRNLE

-706 DFLLDMYVNQDSP
+706 DFLVDMYVNEDSP
-719 MSRKACRD
+719 MSRKARRD
-727 DVSVLIE
+727 GVDVLIE
-734 GENITIR
+734 GENISIK

-750 FDNIFLNSLYWVKYS
+750 FDNIFLNSLYWVQYS
-765 KQKKYIKFIVKQ
+765 QQEKSIKFVIKQ
-777 SGIIECFDS
+777 SGKVECFDS

-796 KLFEPFSFMK
+796 KLFEPFRFMK

-816 VQELTENMNC
+816 VQELTENMNG
-826 RVWLSDERREDRRY
+826 RVWLSDERRDGRRY

>member
-1 MNIFWWLGKDRKE
+1 M
-14 KMKVQRSEKMNLTAS
+14 QRSEKVNLTAS

-69 ETITPYGKGCIEI
+69 DTVTPYGKGRIEI

-107 EEKSSFFYHRRVLG
+107 EEKSSIYYHRRVLG

-147 FVDTELLKE
+147 FEETDLLKE
-156 EDKIFID
+156 EDVEFIK
-163 EYNKI
+163 EYSKI
-168 NVDINWSEFPID
+168 NIDIDWSEFPID
-180 MDFSDIKAM
+180 MDFSDIMATVK
-189 VTYEKDSVVSY
+189 YEKDVVASY
-200 GTKISIQG
+200 GTKIVIQG

-237 KNLNLKT
+237 KNLNLKK
-244 SERFNVSL
+244 SERFNVLL
-252 KINGIQYSV
+252 KINDVPYSV
-261 EPIDEN
+261 EPIDES

-277 SFDFKDWKFR
+277 SFDFKDWKLY
-287 VKIERPLKYIMQRRN
+287 VKIERPLKYVMQRRN
-302 TIVKKM
+302 SIVKRM
-308 KTSGFDILRE
+308 EDSGYEILRE
-318 ENYKK
+318 AEYEK
-323 EHEEYIVD
+323 ECEEYLVD
-331 FSDLDKVL
+331 FKDLNKVS
-339 IEYPKINFT
+339 IDYPKINFT
-348 IERSSFLSENLLS
+348 IEKTTFLSESLISKLV
-361 DLEEKKENG
+361 EKKEKG
-370 IITEE
+370 EITEE
-375 EYTKAILDQYA
+375 EYIKAIVDQYA
-386 YPGSFKG
+386 YPGDFAG
-393 TIYARDK
+393 AIYARDK
-400 SNREDLD
+400 TNKEEID
-407 IILEKEGLIK
+407 IILGKEGLVK
-417 AKLNSLNAINK
+417 AKLNTLSDINK
-428 VWSSMQGVYVYRNG
+428 AWSSMQGVYVYRNG

-452 WIGFTEKSQTV
+452 WIGFTEKSQTAA
-463 SNNIYK
+463 NNIYK
-469 EHTVVGYLKID
+469 EHTVVGYLKLD

-525 EGFSKIKEKEDVV
+525 DGFSRTKEKKDEVV
-538 LTENGKIVFKRK
+538 TDNGKIVFERIAGF
-550 LNLEEEKNERMED
+550 EDEKDARMQD
-563 VKNEIE
+563 VKEQVE
-569 DLKNTI
+569 DLRI
-575 LNKAI
+575 AI
-580 SADMSQRAIENL
+580 SNKTMAADMSKKVIENL
-592 SNKILQYEE
+592 QDKILQYEA
-601 VENKAIDEKKQEIY
+601 VEKKAIDEKKQEIY

-621 KEIKD
+621 EEIKD

-644 NRIEQNIEDCARNT
+644 NRIEQNIEDCARDT
-658 IKWKRD
+658 IKCKND
-664 SDKIVK
+664 TDKIVK

-680 FLKYQLAH
+680 FLKIQLAH
-688 LESTYRRNLE
+688 MESTYRRNLE
-698 KQEEILLK
+698 KQEVILLR
-706 DFLLDMYVNQDSP
+706 DFLVDMYVNEDSP
-719 MSRKACRD
+719 MSRKARRD
-727 DVSVLIE
+727 GVDVLIE
-734 GENITIR
+734 GENISIK

-750 FDNIFLNSLYWVKYS
+750 FDNIFLNSLYWVQYS
-765 KQKKYIKFIVKQ
+765 QQQKSIKFVIKQ
-777 SGIIECFDS
+777 SGKVECFDS

-796 KLFEPFSFMK
+796 KLFEPFRFMK

-816 VQELTENMNC
+816 VQELTENMNG
-826 RVWLSDERREDRRY
+826 RAWLSDERRDGRRY

>member
-1 MNIFWWLGKDRKE
+1 
-14 KMKVQRSEKMNLTAS
+14 MNLTAS

-69 ETITPYGKGCIEI
+69 DTITPYGVGRIEI

-107 EEKSSFFYHRRVLG
+107 EEKSSIYYHRRVLG

-147 FVDTELLKE
+147 FEETDLLKD
-156 EDKIFID
+156 EDVEFIK
-163 EYNKI
+163 EYRKI
-168 NVDINWSEFPID
+168 NIDIDWSEFPID
-180 MDFSDIKAM
+180 MDFSDIIATVK
-189 VTYEKDSVVSY
+189 YEKDVVASS
-200 GTKISIQG
+200 GTKIVIQG

-237 KNLNLKT
+237 KNLNLKK
-244 SERFNVSL
+244 SERFNVLL
-252 KINGIQYSV
+252 KINDVPYSA
-261 EPIDEN
+261 EPIDES

-277 SFDFKDWKFR
+277 SFDFKDWKLH
-287 VKIERPLKYIMQRRN
+287 VKIERPLKYVMQRRN
-302 TIVKKM
+302 SIVNRM
-308 KTSGFDILRE
+308 EDSGYEILRE
-318 ENYKK
+318 TQYEK
-323 EHEEYIVD
+323 ECEDYLVNFKDLNKVYID
-331 FSDLDKVL
+331 
-339 IEYPKINFT
+339 YPKIKFT
-348 IERSSFLSENLLS
+348 IEKTTFLSESLISKLV
-361 DLEEKKENG
+361 EKKEKG
-370 IITEE
+370 EITEE
-375 EYTKAILDQYA
+375 EYRKAIVDQYA
-386 YPGSFKG
+386 YPGDFAG
-393 TIYARDK
+393 VIYARDK
-400 SNREDLD
+400 TNKEEID
-407 IILEKEGLIK
+407 IILGKEGLVK
-417 AKLNSLNAINK
+417 AKLNTLSDINK
-428 VWSSMQGVYVYRNG
+428 AWSSMQGVYVYRNG

-452 WIGFTEKSQTV
+452 WIGFTEKSQTAA
-463 SNNIYK
+463 NNIYK
-469 EHTVVGYLKID
+469 EHTVVGYLKLD

-525 EGFSKIKEKEDVV
+525 DGFSRIKEKKDGVV
-538 LTENGKIVFKRK
+538 TDNGKIIFERIADF
-550 LNLEEEKNERMED
+550 EDEKNARMQD
-563 VKNEIE
+563 VKEQVE
-569 DLKNTI
+569 DLRI
-575 LNKAI
+575 AISNKAM
-580 SADMSQRAIENL
+580 AANMPQKVVENL
-592 SNKILQYEE
+592 QDTILQYEA
-601 VENKAIDEKKQEIY
+601 VEKKAIDEKKQEIY

-621 KEIKD
+621 EEIKD

-644 NRIEQNIEDCARNT
+644 NRIEQNIEDCARDT
-658 IKWKRD
+658 IKCKTD
-664 SDKIVK
+664 TDKIVK

-680 FLKYQLAH
+680 FLKIQLAH
-688 LESTYRRNLE
+688 MESTYRRNLE
-698 KQEEILLK
+698 KQEEILLR
-706 DFLLDMYVNQDSP
+706 DFLLDMYVNEDSP
-719 MSRKACRD
+719 MSRKARRD
-727 DVSVLIE
+727 GVDVLVEGANILIK
-734 GENITIR
+734 

-750 FDNIFLNSLYWVKYS
+750 FDNIFLNSLYWVQYS
-765 KQKKYIKFIVKQ
+765 QQKKYIKFIVKQ
-777 SGIIECFDS
+777 SGTIECFDS

-796 KLFEPFSFMK
+796 KLFEPFRFMK

-816 VQELTENMNC
+816 VRELTENMNG
-826 RVWLSDERREDRRY
+826 RVWLSDERRDGRRF

>member
-1 MNIFWWLGKDRKE
+1 
-14 KMKVQRSEKMNLTAS
+14 MNLTAS

-69 ETITPYGKGCIEI
+69 DTVTPYGKGRIEI

-107 EEKSSFFYHRRVLG
+107 EEKSSIYYHRRVLG

-130 QRLGNYITV
+130 KRLGNYITV

-147 FVDTELLKE
+147 FEETDLLKE
-156 EDKIFID
+156 EDVEFIK
-163 EYNKI
+163 EYSKI
-168 NVDINWSEFPID
+168 NIDIDWSEFPID
-180 MDFSDIKAM
+180 MDFSDIIATVK
-189 VTYEKDSVVSY
+189 YEKDVVASY
-200 GTKISIQG
+200 GTKIVIHG

-237 KNLNLKT
+237 KNLNLKK
-244 SERFNVSL
+244 SERFNVLL
-252 KINGIQYSV
+252 KINDIPYTV
-261 EPIDEN
+261 EPIDES

-277 SFDFKDWKFR
+277 SFEFKEWKLY

-302 TIVKKM
+302 ALVKKM
-308 KTSGFDILRE
+308 KESGFTILRE
-318 ENYKK
+318 EDYEKDYE
-323 EHEEYIVD
+323 EHIVD
-331 FSDLDKVL
+331 FSDLNKVS
-339 IEYPKINFT
+339 IDYPKIHFT
-348 IERSSFLSENLLS
+348 IERTTFLSEGLLS
-361 DLEEKKENG
+361 KLEEKKDKG
-370 IITEE
+370 ILTEE

-386 YPGSFKG
+386 YPGDFKG
-393 TIYARDK
+393 VIYARDK
-400 SNREDLD
+400 SNKEEID

-417 AKLNSLNAINK
+417 AKLNSLSEINK
-428 VWSSMQGVYVYRNG
+428 AWSSMQGVYVYRNG

-452 WIGFTEKSQTV
+452 WIGFTEKSQTAA
-463 SNNIYK
+463 NNIYK

-504 FFMLIQNFLLNI
+504 FFMLIQKFLLNI
-516 MFESDIKFR
+516 IFESDIKFR
-525 EGFSKIKEKEDVV
+525 DGFTRTKERKGEVATD
-538 LTENGKIVFKRK
+538 NGMIVFQRK
-550 LNLEEEKNERMED
+550 AGYEEVKNKKMQD
-563 VKNEIE
+563 VKTEIE
-569 DLKNTI
+569 GLKVV
-575 LNKAI
+575 I
-580 SADMSQRAIENL
+580 SNRTMVDDMSQKAIENL
-592 SNKILQYEE
+592 QDKISQYEVAE
-601 VENKAIDEKKQEIY
+601 QKAIDEKKQEIY

-621 KEIKD
+621 EEIKD

-644 NRIEQNIEDCARNT
+644 NRIEQNIEDCARDT
-658 IKWKRD
+658 IKSKND
-664 SDKIVK
+664 TDKIVK

-680 FLKYQLAH
+680 FLKIQLAH
-688 LESTYRRNLE
+688 MESTYRRNLE
-698 KQEEILLK
+698 KQEEILLR
-706 DFLLDMYVNQDSP
+706 DFLVDMYVNEDSP
-719 MSRKACRD
+719 MSRKARRD
-727 DVSVLIE
+727 GVDVLIE
-734 GENITIR
+734 GENICIK

-750 FDNIFLNSLYWVKYS
+750 FDNIFLNSLYWVQYS
-765 KQKKYIKFIVKQ
+765 QQEKSIKFVIKQ
-777 SGIIECFDS
+777 SGKVECFDS

-796 KLFEPFSFMK
+796 KLFEPFRFMK

-816 VQELTENMNC
+816 VQELTENMNG
-826 RVWLSDERREDRRY
+826 RVWLSDERRDGRRY

>member
-1 MNIFWWLGKDRKE
+1 M
-14 KMKVQRSEKMNLTAS
+14 QRGEKMNLTAS

-69 ETITPYGKGCIEI
+69 DTVTPYGKGRIEI

-107 EEKSSFFYHRRVLG
+107 EEKSSIYYHRRVLG

-147 FVDTELLKE
+147 FEETDLLKE
-156 EDKIFID
+156 EDVEFIK
-163 EYNKI
+163 EYSKI
-168 NVDINWSEFPID
+168 NIDIDWSEFPID
-180 MDFSDIKAM
+180 MDFSDIMATVK
-189 VTYEKDSVVSY
+189 YEKDVVASY
-200 GTKISIQG
+200 GTKIVIKG

-237 KNLNLKT
+237 KNLNLKK
-244 SERFNVSL
+244 SERFNVLL
-252 KINGIQYSV
+252 KINDVPYSV
-261 EPIDEN
+261 EPIDES

-277 SFDFKDWKFR
+277 SFDFKDWKLH

-302 TIVKKM
+302 SIVKRM
-308 KTSGFDILRE
+308 EDSGYEILRE
-318 ENYKK
+318 AEYEK
-323 EHEEYIVD
+323 ESEEHLVD
-331 FSDLDKVL
+331 FKDLNKVS
-339 IEYPKINFT
+339 IDYPKINFT
-348 IERSSFLSENLLS
+348 IEKTTFLSESLISKLV
-361 DLEEKKENG
+361 EKKEKG
-370 IITEE
+370 EITEE
-375 EYTKAILDQYA
+375 EYLKAIVDQYA
-386 YPGSFKG
+386 YPGDFAG
-393 TIYARDK
+393 AIYARDK
-400 SNREDLD
+400 TNKEEID
-407 IILEKEGLIK
+407 IILGKEGLVK
-417 AKLNSLNAINK
+417 AKLNTLSDINK

-442 FRVLPYGRKD
+442 FRVLPYGRRD
-452 WIGFTEKSQTV
+452 WIGFTEKSQTAA
-463 SNNIYK
+463 NNIYK
-469 EHTVVGYLKID
+469 EHTVVGYLKLD

-525 EGFSKIKEKEDVV
+525 DGFSRTKEKKDEVV
-538 LTENGKIVFKRK
+538 TDNGKIVFERIAGF
-550 LNLEEEKNERMED
+550 EDEKDARMQD
-563 VKNEIE
+563 VKEQVE
-569 DLKNTI
+569 DLRI
-575 LNKAI
+575 AI
-580 SADMSQRAIENL
+580 SNKTMAADMSKKVIENL
-592 SNKILQYEE
+592 QDKILQYEA
-601 VENKAIDEKKQEIY
+601 VEKKAIDEKKQEIY

-621 KEIKD
+621 EEIKD

-644 NRIEQNIEDCARNT
+644 NRIEQNIEDCARDT
-658 IKWKRD
+658 IKCKND
-664 SDKIVK
+664 TDKIVK

-680 FLKYQLAH
+680 FLKIQLAH
-688 LESTYRRNLE
+688 MESTYRRNLE
-698 KQEEILLK
+698 KQEVILLR
-706 DFLLDMYVNQDSP
+706 DFLVDMYVNEDSP
-719 MSRKACRD
+719 MSRKARRD
-727 DVSVLIE
+727 GVDVLIE
-734 GENITIR
+734 GENISIK

-750 FDNIFLNSLYWVKYS
+750 FDNIFLNSLYWVQYS
-765 KQKKYIKFIVKQ
+765 QQEKCIKFVIKQ
-777 SGIIECFDS
+777 SGKVECFDS

-796 KLFEPFSFMK
+796 KLFEPFRFMK

-816 VQELTENMNC
+816 VQELTENMNG
-826 RVWLSDERREDRRY
+826 RVWLSDERRDGRRY

>member
-1 MNIFWWLGKDRKE
+1 M
-14 KMKVQRSEKMNLTAS
+14 QRSEKMNLTAS

-69 ETITPYGKGCIEI
+69 DTITPYGVGRIEI

-107 EEKSSFFYHRRVLG
+107 EEKSSIYYHRRVLG

-147 FVDTELLKE
+147 FKETDLLKD
-156 EDKIFID
+156 EDVEFIK
-163 EYNKI
+163 EYRKI
-168 NVDINWSEFPID
+168 NIDIDWSEFPID
-180 MDFSDIKAM
+180 MDFSDIIATVK
-189 VTYEKDSVVSY
+189 YEKDVVASS
-200 GTKISIQG
+200 GTKIVIQG

-237 KNLNLKT
+237 KNLNLKK
-244 SERFNVSL
+244 SERFNVLL
-252 KINGIQYSV
+252 KINDVPYSA
-261 EPIDEN
+261 EPIDES

-277 SFDFKDWKFR
+277 SFDFKDWKLH
-287 VKIERPLKYIMQRRN
+287 VKIERPLKYVMQRRN
-302 TIVKKM
+302 SIVNRM
-308 KTSGFDILRE
+308 EDSGYEILRE
-318 ENYKK
+318 TQYEK
-323 EHEEYIVD
+323 ECEDYLVNFKDLNKVYID
-331 FSDLDKVL
+331 
-339 IEYPKINFT
+339 YPKIKFT
-348 IERSSFLSENLLS
+348 IEKTTFLSESLISKLV
-361 DLEEKKENG
+361 EKKEKG
-370 IITEE
+370 EITEE
-375 EYTKAILDQYA
+375 EYRKAIVDQYA
-386 YPGSFKG
+386 YPGDFAG
-393 TIYARDK
+393 VIYARDK
-400 SNREDLD
+400 TNKEEID
-407 IILEKEGLIK
+407 IILGKEGLVK
-417 AKLNSLNAINK
+417 AKLNTLSDINK
-428 VWSSMQGVYVYRNG
+428 AWSSMQGVYVYRNG

-452 WIGFTEKSQTV
+452 WIGFTEKSQTAA
-463 SNNIYK
+463 NNIYK
-469 EHTVVGYLKID
+469 EHTVVGYLKLD

-525 EGFSKIKEKEDVV
+525 DGFSRIKEKKDGVV
-538 LTENGKIVFKRK
+538 TDNGKIIFERIAGF
-550 LNLEEEKNERMED
+550 EDEKNARMQD
-563 VKNEIE
+563 VKEQVE
-569 DLKNTI
+569 DLRI
-575 LNKAI
+575 AISNKAM
-580 SADMSQRAIENL
+580 AANMPQKVVENL
-592 SNKILQYEE
+592 QDTILQYEA
-601 VENKAIDEKKQEIY
+601 VEKKAIDEKKQEIY

-621 KEIKD
+621 EEIKD

-644 NRIEQNIEDCARNT
+644 NRIEQNIEDCARDT
-658 IKWKRD
+658 IKCKTD
-664 SDKIVK
+664 TDKIVK

-680 FLKYQLAH
+680 FLKIQLAH
-688 LESTYRRNLE
+688 MESTYRRNLE
-698 KQEEILLK
+698 KQEEILLR
-706 DFLLDMYVNQDSP
+706 DFLLDMYVNEDSP
-719 MSRKACRD
+719 MSRKARRD
-727 DVSVLIE
+727 GVDVLVEGANILIK
-734 GENITIR
+734 

-750 FDNIFLNSLYWVKYS
+750 FDNIFLNSLYWVQYS
-765 KQKKYIKFIVKQ
+765 QQKKYIKFIVKQ
-777 SGIIECFDS
+777 SGTIECFDS

-796 KLFEPFSFMK
+796 KLFEPFRFMK

-816 VQELTENMNC
+816 VRELTENMNG
-826 RVWLSDERREDRRY
+826 RVWLSDERRDGRRF

>member
-1 MNIFWWLGKDRKE
+1 M
-14 KMKVQRSEKMNLTAS
+14 QRSEKMNLTAS

-69 ETITPYGKGCIEI
+69 DTITPYGVGRIEI

-107 EEKSSFFYHRRVLG
+107 EEKSSIYYHRRVLG

-147 FVDTELLKE
+147 FEETDLLKD
-156 EDKIFID
+156 EDVEFIK
-163 EYNKI
+163 EYRKI
-168 NVDINWSEFPID
+168 NIDIDWSEFPID
-180 MDFSDIKAM
+180 MDFSDIIATVK
-189 VTYEKDSVVSY
+189 YEKDVVASS
-200 GTKISIQG
+200 GTKIVIQG

-237 KNLNLKT
+237 KNLNLKK
-244 SERFNVSL
+244 SERFNVLL
-252 KINGIQYSV
+252 KINDVPYSA
-261 EPIDEN
+261 EPIDES

-277 SFDFKDWKFR
+277 SFDFKDWKLH
-287 VKIERPLKYIMQRRN
+287 VKIERPLKYVMQRRN
-302 TIVKKM
+302 SIVNRM
-308 KTSGFDILRE
+308 EDSGYEILRE
-318 ENYKK
+318 TQYEK
-323 EHEEYIVD
+323 ECEDYLVNFKDLNKVYID
-331 FSDLDKVL
+331 
-339 IEYPKINFT
+339 YPKIKFT
-348 IERSSFLSENLLS
+348 IEKTTFLSESLISKLV
-361 DLEEKKENG
+361 EKKEKG
-370 IITEE
+370 EITEE
-375 EYTKAILDQYA
+375 EYRKAIVDQYA
-386 YPGSFKG
+386 YPGDFAG
-393 TIYARDK
+393 VIYARDK
-400 SNREDLD
+400 TNKEEID
-407 IILEKEGLIK
+407 IILGKEGLVK
-417 AKLNSLNAINK
+417 AKLNTLSDINK
-428 VWSSMQGVYVYRNG
+428 AWSSMQGVYVYRNG

-452 WIGFTEKSQTV
+452 WIGFTEKSQTAA
-463 SNNIYK
+463 NNIYK
-469 EHTVVGYLKID
+469 EHTVVGYLKLD

-525 EGFSKIKEKEDVV
+525 DGFSRIKEKKDGVV
-538 LTENGKIVFKRK
+538 TDNGKIIFERIADF
-550 LNLEEEKNERMED
+550 EDEKNARMQD
-563 VKNEIE
+563 VKEQVE
-569 DLKNTI
+569 DLRI
-575 LNKAI
+575 AISNKAM
-580 SADMSQRAIENL
+580 AANMPQKVVENL
-592 SNKILQYEE
+592 QDTILQYEA
-601 VENKAIDEKKQEIY
+601 VEKKAIDEKKQEIY

-621 KEIKD
+621 EEIKD

-644 NRIEQNIEDCARNT
+644 NRIEQNIEDCARDT
-658 IKWKRD
+658 IKCKTD
-664 SDKIVK
+664 TDKIVK

-680 FLKYQLAH
+680 FLKIQLAH
-688 LESTYRRNLE
+688 MESTYRRNLE
-698 KQEEILLK
+698 KQEEILLR
-706 DFLLDMYVNQDSP
+706 DFLLDMYVDEDSP
-719 MSRKACRD
+719 MSRKARRD
-727 DVSVLIE
+727 GVDVLVEGANILIK
-734 GENITIR
+734 

-750 FDNIFLNSLYWVKYS
+750 FDNIFLNSLYWVQYS
-765 KQKKYIKFIVKQ
+765 QQKKYIKFIVKQ
-777 SGIIECFDS
+777 SGTIECFDS

-796 KLFEPFSFMK
+796 KLFEPFRFMK

-816 VQELTENMNC
+816 VRELTENMNG
-826 RVWLSDERREDRRY
+826 RVWLSDERRDGRRF

>member
-1 MNIFWWLGKDRKE
+1 
-14 KMKVQRSEKMNLTAS
+14 MNLTAS

-69 ETITPYGKGCIEI
+69 DTVTPYGKGRIEI

-107 EEKSSFFYHRRVLG
+107 EEKSSIYYHRRVLG

-147 FVDTELLKE
+147 FEETDLLKE
-156 EDKIFID
+156 EDVEFIK
-163 EYNKI
+163 EYSKI
-168 NVDINWSEFPID
+168 NIDIDWSEFPID
-180 MDFSDIKAM
+180 MDFSDIMATVK
-189 VTYEKDSVVSY
+189 YEKDVVASY
-200 GTKISIQG
+200 GTKIVIHG

-237 KNLNLKT
+237 KNLNLKK
-244 SERFNVSL
+244 SERFNVLL
-252 KINGIQYSV
+252 KINDIPYTV
-261 EPIDEN
+261 EPIDES

-277 SFDFKDWKFR
+277 SFEFKEWKLY

-302 TIVKKM
+302 ALVKKM
-308 KTSGFDILRE
+308 KESGFTILRE
-318 ENYKK
+318 EDYEKDYE
-323 EHEEYIVD
+323 EHIVD
-331 FSDLDKVL
+331 FSDLNKVS
-339 IEYPKINFT
+339 IDYPKIHFT
-348 IERSSFLSENLLS
+348 IERTTFLSEGLLS
-361 DLEEKKENG
+361 KLEEKKDKG
-370 IITEE
+370 ILTEE

-386 YPGSFKG
+386 YPGDFKG
-393 TIYARDK
+393 VIYARDK
-400 SNREDLD
+400 SNKEEID

-417 AKLNSLNAINK
+417 AKLNSLSEINK
-428 VWSSMQGVYVYRNG
+428 AWSSMQGVYVYRNG

-452 WIGFTEKSQTV
+452 WIGFTEKSQTAA
-463 SNNIYK
+463 NNIYK

-504 FFMLIQNFLLNI
+504 FFMLIQKFLLNI
-516 MFESDIKFR
+516 IFESDIKFR
-525 EGFSKIKEKEDVV
+525 DGFTRTKERKGEVATD
-538 LTENGKIVFKRK
+538 NGMIVFQRK
-550 LNLEEEKNERMED
+550 AGYEEVKNKKMQD
-563 VKNEIE
+563 VKTEIE
-569 DLKNTI
+569 GLKV
-575 LNKAI
+575 AI
-580 SADMSQRAIENL
+580 SNRTMAADMSQKAIENL
-592 SNKILQYEE
+592 QDKISQYEVAE
-601 VENKAIDEKKQEIY
+601 QKAIDEKKQEIY

-621 KEIKD
+621 EEIKD

-644 NRIEQNIEDCARNT
+644 NRIEQNIEDCARDT
-658 IKWKRD
+658 IKSKND
-664 SDKIVK
+664 TDKIVK

-680 FLKYQLAH
+680 FLKIQLAH
-688 LESTYRRNLE
+688 MESTYRRNLE
-698 KQEEILLK
+698 KQEEILLR
-706 DFLLDMYVNQDSP
+706 DFLVDMYVNEDSP
-719 MSRKACRD
+719 MSRKARRD
-727 DVSVLIE
+727 GVDVLVE
-734 GENITIR
+734 GENISIK

-750 FDNIFLNSLYWVKYS
+750 FDNIFLNSLYWVQYS
-765 KQKKYIKFIVKQ
+765 QQEKSIMFVIKQ
-777 SGIIECFDS
+777 SGKVECFDS

-796 KLFEPFSFMK
+796 KLFEPFRFMK

-816 VQELTENMNC
+816 VQELTENMNG
-826 RVWLSDERREDRRY
+826 RVWLSDERRDGRRY